1 MTVLEVAGVVLF
13 LCADA
18 AVGYVFFRWMRRGKL
33 G

>member
-1 MTVLEVAGVVLF
+1 VVLLEIGGIVLF

-18 AVGYVFFRWMRRGKL
+18 ALGWAFFRWMRRGTL

>member
-1 MTVLEVAGVVLF
+1 MTLLEIAGVVLF

-18 AVGYVFFRWMRRGKL
+18 AVGWAFFHWMRRGNI